1 MKSKTNRTTGIG
13 VLLTMNLIWVGHG
26 NAAECKPVHA
36 EIISKPYVTGCMSPV
51 KLCTAGTIDGNRG
64 LEGTT
69 SFIGD
74 SIVTPGPSTAP
85 NSQATIS
92 YSGRLQITTAK
103 GTLMSIDT
111 GIFDTS
117 TGTPTGGYFASFDVV
132 SGGTLR
138 FAGATG
144 TFQFIGKTV
153 NGQFVSDLRGE
164 LCIP

>member
-1 MKSKTNRTTGIG
+1 VKSKTNKTTGIG
-13 VLLTMNLIWVGHG
+13 LSLAMNLILVGHG
-26 NAAECKPVHA
+26 HAAECKPVHA
-36 EIISKPYVTGCMSPV
+36 EIISTPYVTGCTSPV
-51 KLCTAGTIDGNRG
+51 GLCTEGTIDGNRG

-74 SIVTPGPSTAP
+74 SIAPGPSTAP

-103 GTLMSIDT
+103 GTLMSLDT

-132 SGGTLR
+132 SGGTFR

-153 NGQFVSDLRGE
+153 NGQFVSDLSGE